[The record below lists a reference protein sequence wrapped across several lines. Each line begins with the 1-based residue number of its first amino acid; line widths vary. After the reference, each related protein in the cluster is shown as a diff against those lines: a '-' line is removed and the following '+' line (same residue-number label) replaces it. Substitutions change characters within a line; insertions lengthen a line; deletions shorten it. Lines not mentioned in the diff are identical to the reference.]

1 MIPQSCGAAII
12 NAEGE
17 CVMNEKTPGEL
28 AFEEYLN
35 GERIPF
41 DREPP
46 LSFTTKLIDYVIDHP
61 ANGKIYFEVK
71 DIRNS
76 PFEGMGSFGQFDPYE
91 PIRSHIVAGMRKFS
105 GDFSNQLC
113 AIVLFSETVNLME
126 PHVMLGSMYGNLGFT
141 MPVNT
146 ETGIADVSK
155 IESEF
160 FVGEGMMVRSSEYR
174 NTRLA
179 ALISLARYH
188 TFTKEAMLYAC
199 TEDGRSEG
207 ERWED
212 ALSGRAG
219 IKQEPT
225 LCVTV
230 WENGTAKRKMPQDLF
245 RGPMD
250 AWWTCGEDGQGPS
263 FIGERR
269 RALGIDKCSR

>member
-1 MIPQSCGAAII
+1 MLADWAATIE
-12 NAEGE
+12 AEE
-17 CVMNEKTPGEL
+17 VCAVNEKTPGEL

-35 GERIPF
+35 KEKIPF
-41 DREPP
+41 NHEPP

-61 ANGKIYFEVK
+61 THGKIYLEVK

-76 PFEGMGSFGQFDPYE
+76 PFEGMGSFGQFDPHA

-105 GDFSNQLC
+105 GEFSDQLC

-146 ETGIADVSK
+146 ETGIADASQ
-155 IESEF
+155 IESKF

-179 ALISLARYH
+179 ALVSLVRYN
-188 TFTKEAMLYAC
+188 TFPKEAVLYAR
-199 TEDGRSEG
+199 TDDGRSEE

-230 WENGTAKRKMPQDLF
+230 WENGTAKRRLPQDLF

-250 AWWTCGEDGQGPS
+250 AWWTCDEGGQGAS

-269 RALGIDKCSR
+269 LALGIDKRYS